1 MPLSRP
7 PVVIVGAGIIGL
19 LCAWYLVRAGRQ
31 PLIIDRLLAGRE
43 SSWAG
48 AGILAPL
55 DPAAYPLSVLD
66 LTAKSAEEY
75 EKVKISLLNPDY
87 PQFIRSGMIIVKD
100 SWLPHHRP
108 LHLANVTVN
117 PSSRLFPWVTQ
128 VRNPRLIKALSD
140 WLIKR
145 GVEVQENTAALD
157 FRARNGRLSSITT
170 AKGDIRAEACIVAAG
185 AWSGALLQSVG
196 LALPI
201 RPIKGQ
207 MVLLSGCPHP
217 LKHILVGDH
226 CYLVPRLDG
235 RVLVGSTIEDVGF
248 DKTITDSASRALLA
262 AATKL
267 VPELAGC
274 RVEAHWAGLRP
285 GSPDSI
291 PFIGEYPKIK
301 GLFVCAG
308 HYRAGFATGPA
319 SAKLVVDM
327 LLEKGPQVGIEPFRL
342 ERSCPAWPIT
352 GRS

>member
-1 MPLSRP
+1 MSLSRP

-19 LCAWYLVRAGRQ
+19 LCAWYLIRAGRQ
-31 PLIIDRLLAGRE
+31 PLIIDRLLVGRE

-55 DPAAYPLSVLD
+55 DPAAYPLSILD

-75 EKVKISLLNPDY
+75 EKLKVSLPNPDY
-87 PQFIRSGMIIVKD
+87 PQFVRSGMIIMKD
-100 SWLPHHRP
+100 GSLPHHRP
-108 LHLANVTVN
+108 LHLGNVTVN
-117 PSSRLFPWVTQ
+117 PSSHLFPWVTQ
-128 VRNPRLIKALSD
+128 VRNPRLVKALSD
-140 WLIKR
+140 WLIKQ

-157 FRARNGRLSSITT
+157 FRVHNGRLNSITT
-170 AKGDIRAEACIVAAG
+170 TKGDIRVEDSIVAAG
-185 AWSGALLQSVG
+185 AWSGVLLRTVG
-196 LALPI
+196 LDLPI

-207 MVLLSGCPHP
+207 IVLLSGCSHS
-217 LKHILVGDH
+217 LKRILVSDH

-248 DKTITDSASRALLA
+248 DKSITDSASQALLKS
-262 AATKL
+262 ATKL

-291 PFIGEYPKIK
+291 PFIGEHPEIK

-319 SAKLVVDM
+319 SAKLVVNM
-327 LLEKGPQVGIEPFRL
+327 LLKQGPQAGIESFRL
-342 ERSCPAWPIT
+342 ERDCPAWPTT